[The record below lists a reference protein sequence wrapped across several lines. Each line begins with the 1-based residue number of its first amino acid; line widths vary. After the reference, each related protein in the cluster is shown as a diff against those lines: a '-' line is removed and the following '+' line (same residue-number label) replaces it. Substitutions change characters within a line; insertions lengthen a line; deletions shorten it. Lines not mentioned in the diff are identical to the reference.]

1 MMEITFSVI
10 VNPSQLLV
18 ICFVAGEVPP
28 PLIQSFLKAKAVPI
42 FLDASEKSVPVKD
55 WSEEFMGK
63 LRLRQFA
70 K

>member
-1 MMEITFSVI
+1 MKSPMLRRLRE
-10 VNPSQLLV
+10 VNGELWLIISLFAIAMLLNYMV
-18 ICFVAGEVPP
+18 
-28 PLIQSFLKAKAVPI
+28 SMHRAVLG
-42 FLDASEKSVPVKD
+42 FYD

>member
-1 MMEITFSVI
+1 MFHTEAGKNS
-10 VNPSQLLV
+10 SE
-18 ICFVAGEVPP
+18 VAARDINLGLTNISA
-28 PLIQSFLKAKAVPI
+28 LIEGAFRK
-42 FLDASEKSVPVKD
+42 KD